1 MNCPKA
7 QNRCQAEECD
17 FFGVTP
23 AFAGGIEST
32 SACRSGFITRAEV
45 FVSAVF
51 ASRKTGHQQIAPN
64 FDIEIF
70 VIDKCFFVHYN
81 KD

>member
-1 MNCPKA
+1 MQDPPD
-7 QNRCQAEECD
+7 QAEECD
-17 FFGVTP
+17 FFEVNP

-32 SACRSGFITRAEV
+32 SACRSGFTTRAAG

-51 ASRKTGHQQIAPN
+51 TSRKTGHQQIAPN
-64 FDIEIF
+64 FDIKIF

>member
-32 SACRSGFITRAEV
+32 AACRSGFIARAAG

-51 ASRKTGHQQIAPN
+51 TSRKTGHQQIA
-64 FDIEIF
+64 FSLDIKIF

>member
-1 MNCPKA
+1 MQDSPDS
-7 QNRCQAEECD
+7 AEECD

-32 SACRSGFITRAEV
+32 AARASSLGRQVLFPLFSHREKQV
-45 FVSAVF
+45 IS
-51 ASRKTGHQQIAPN
+51 KLPPN